1 MIAEGLKELVPVP
14 EDTNDPAQVV
24 RSIRKSLDS
33 ARAAEHS
40 DERLMQISMSVGA
53 LWGEQVCRDM
63 GWEWVRL
70 SYESGFEGY
79 AVAAPNR
86 SVVCV
91 PVQYVRR
98 ILSSRRQTT
107 QRPCCSTCFGRAS
120 G

>member
-1 MIAEGLKELVPVP
+1 MLLRRCKELIAEGLKELVPVP

-91 PVQYVRR
+91 PVQFR
-98 ILSSRRQTT
+98 
-107 QRPCCSTCFGRAS
+107 
-120 G
+120 